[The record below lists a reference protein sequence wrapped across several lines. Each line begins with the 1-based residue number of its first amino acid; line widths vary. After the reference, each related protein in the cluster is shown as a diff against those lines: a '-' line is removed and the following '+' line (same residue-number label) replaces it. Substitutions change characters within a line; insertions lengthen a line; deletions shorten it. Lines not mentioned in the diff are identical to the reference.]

1 VAKKPQ
7 RHMRAPIDRPNEP
20 NADAESA
27 WLGRVSE
34 AASALAATRVGDQ
47 ISASTLRSKISVEC
61 TIKINP
67 SDRLFDPEGPLVLH
81 SRLLSRSRL
90 AVVGGLLGGVMA
102 AIIAGI
108 VLDQF
113 PFQRSNSWQRGATDR
128 TTELDPSSLRAT
140 PLATRPE
147 AVTARLVVHSSHA
160 VSGEPAPLGLELQGE
175 AEGAIVIIAGLAPGM
190 EVSMG
195 TAVGADA
202 WEVPVSDLGAAW
214 IGPPESFVGSVDLV
228 AELRLPDEKIA
239 DRQVIHFEWTP
250 PISPSPAPNQL
261 ARDESAQPQLD
272 REELPAVAQVS
283 PDVPQLPSGRE
294 VISAAPPISP
304 EPAALPSMASQDLAA
319 PETAVEERAAK
330 GSAFESPS
338 QERSAQRYPKDDSRR
353 SQSATESRRDGRQTF
368 KGFWDWSR

>member
-81 SRLLSRSRL
+81 SRLL
-90 AVVGGLLGGVMA
+90 
-102 AIIAGI
+102 
-108 VLDQF
+108 
-113 PFQRSNSWQRGATDR
+113 T
-128 TTELDPSSLRAT
+128 
-140 PLATRPE
+140 TRPE

-214 IGPPESFVGSVDLV
+214 IGPPEAFVGSVDLV

-239 DRQVIHFEWTP
+239 DRQVMHFEWTP

-304 EPAALPSMASQDLAA
+304 EPAALPSMASQDSAA

-330 GSAFESPS
+330 DSAFESPS
-338 QERSAQRYPKDDSRR
+338 PERSAQRYPKDDSRR

>member
-81 SRLLSRSRL
+81 SRLL
-90 AVVGGLLGGVMA
+90 
-102 AIIAGI
+102 
-108 VLDQF
+108 
-113 PFQRSNSWQRGATDR
+113 T
-128 TTELDPSSLRAT
+128 
-140 PLATRPE
+140 TRPE

-228 AELRLPDEKIA
+228 AELRLPDERIA
-239 DRQVIHFEWTP
+239 DRQVIHFEGRHQYHGRPHPTNLL
-250 PISPSPAPNQL
+250 AMKARNPNLTAKSSRQL
-261 ARDESAQPQLD
+261 R
-272 REELPAVAQVS
+272 
-283 PDVPQLPSGRE
+283 
-294 VISAAPPISP
+294 
-304 EPAALPSMASQDLAA
+304 
-319 PETAVEERAAK
+319 
-330 GSAFESPS
+330 
-338 QERSAQRYPKDDSRR
+338 RYPCGGSPHPTVNH
-353 SQSATESRRDGRQTF
+353 A
-368 KGFWDWSR
+368 